1 MATIFDNRTETA
13 YTPVREDE
21 ATIHNA
27 NIKEKYRQLLQSA
40 EEDQLSESFS
50 RAERSSSARASVLS
64 PERPSAPERVSPS
77 FQPAPFRPEAPAE
90 EHVTVHTRVDS
101 PLFTPEMLERTMRG
115 GEAPVSDFGGAAEMY
130 APAAEMYA
138 AEMPA
143 AVPMAPAVAEMPVA
157 AVNAEAAEESY
168 GLSAFAIRMIAA
180 FAAAV
185 VMLLT
190 VIGINSPKDQSAAQS
205 RTAPRTARRR
215 DGGAGNADR
224 RGDLLRSGPR
234 IRAGTRHDPRGGMTP
249 QFFRDFR
256 KGENDHQK
264 TNQ

>member
-157 AVNAEAAEESY
+157 AVNTEAAEESY

-190 VIGINSPKDQSAAQS
+190 VIGINSYV
-205 RTAPRTARRR
+205 
-215 DGGAGNADR
+215 
-224 RGDLLRSGPR
+224 
-234 IRAGTRHDPRGGMTP
+234 IR
-249 QFFRDFR
+249 
-256 KGENDHQK
+256 QK
-264 TNQ
+264 TNQLRNLEQRREQLVEETEALEMQIEEATSYEAILEYAQKHGMIPAGE

>member
-64 PERPSAPERVSPS
+64 PERPSAPERVEPS

-157 AVNAEAAEESY
+157 AVNTEAAEESY

-190 VIGINSPKDQSAAQS
+190 VIGINSYV
-205 RTAPRTARRR
+205 
-215 DGGAGNADR
+215 
-224 RGDLLRSGPR
+224 
-234 IRAGTRHDPRGGMTP
+234 IR
-249 QFFRDFR
+249 
-256 KGENDHQK
+256 QK
-264 TNQ
+264 TNQLRNLEQRREQLVEETEALEMQIEEATSYEAILEYAQEHGMIPAWE

>member
-64 PERPSAPERVSPS
+64 PERPSAPERVEPS

-157 AVNAEAAEESY
+157 AVNTEAAEESY

-190 VIGINSPKDQSAAQS
+190 VIGINSYV
-205 RTAPRTARRR
+205 
-215 DGGAGNADR
+215 
-224 RGDLLRSGPR
+224 
-234 IRAGTRHDPRGGMTP
+234 IR
-249 QFFRDFR
+249 
-256 KGENDHQK
+256 QK
-264 TNQ
+264 TNQLRNLEQRREQLVEETEALEMQIEEATSYEAILEYAQEHGMIPAGE

>member
-64 PERPSAPERVSPS
+64 PERPSAPERVEPS
-77 FQPAPFRPEAPAE
+77 FQPAPFRPEAPSE

-143 AVPMAPAVAEMPVA
+143 AIPMAPAVAEMPVA
-157 AVNAEAAEESY
+157 AVNTEAAEESY

-190 VIGINSPKDQSAAQS
+190 VIGINSYV
-205 RTAPRTARRR
+205 
-215 DGGAGNADR
+215 
-224 RGDLLRSGPR
+224 
-234 IRAGTRHDPRGGMTP
+234 IR
-249 QFFRDFR
+249 
-256 KGENDHQK
+256 QK
-264 TNQ
+264 TNQLRNLEQRREQLVEETEALEMQIEEATSYEAILEYAQEHGMIPAGE

>member
-1 MATIFDNRTETA
+1 MPRI
-13 YTPVREDE
+13 
-21 ATIHNA
+21 
-27 NIKEKYRQLLQSA
+27 YR
-40 EEDQLSESFS
+40 
-50 RAERSSSARASVLS
+50 
-64 PERPSAPERVSPS
+64 
-77 FQPAPFRPEAPAE
+77 PAPFRPEAPAE
-90 EHVTVHTRVDS
+90 EHVTIHTRVDS

-157 AVNAEAAEESY
+157 AVNTEAAEESY

-190 VIGINSPKDQSAAQS
+190 VIGINSYV
-205 RTAPRTARRR
+205 
-215 DGGAGNADR
+215 
-224 RGDLLRSGPR
+224 
-234 IRAGTRHDPRGGMTP
+234 IR
-249 QFFRDFR
+249 
-256 KGENDHQK
+256 QK
-264 TNQ
+264 TNQLRNLEQRREQLVEETEALEAQIEEATSYEAILEYAQEHGMIPAGE

>member
-27 NIKEKYRQLLQSA
+27 IIKEKYRQLLQSA

-64 PERPSAPERVSPS
+64 PERPSAPERVEPS

-130 APAAEMYA
+130 APAAD
-138 AEMPA
+138 
-143 AVPMAPAVAEMPVA
+143 
-157 AVNAEAAEESY
+157 
-168 GLSAFAIRMIAA
+168 I
-180 FAAAV
+180 
-185 VMLLT
+185 
-190 VIGINSPKDQSAAQS
+190 
-205 RTAPRTARRR
+205 
-215 DGGAGNADR
+215 
-224 RGDLLRSGPR
+224 
-234 IRAGTRHDPRGGMTP
+234 
-249 QFFRDFR
+249 
-256 KGENDHQK
+256 
-264 TNQ
+264 